1 VVVIVRNLKEGFKE
15 LDPDY
20 YKGLNDQF
28 QAAYIEMYGQAQ
40 WDKRMT
46 AIADL
51 TDLTEQE
58 MMKYREDLSSVQ

>member
-1 VVVIVRNLKEGFKE
+1 LKDGFKE
-15 LDPDY
+15 IDADY

-28 QAAYIEMYGQAQ
+28 KAAYIQMFGQAQ

-46 AIADL
+46 GTADL

-58 MMKYREDLSSVQ
+58 TLKYRADLSSAQ

>member
-1 VVVIVRNLKEGFKE
+1 MKEGFKE
-15 LDPDY
+15 IDADY
-20 YKGLNDQF
+20 HKGLNDQF

-46 AIADL
+46 ALADL

-58 MMKYREDLSSVQ
+58 MMKYRPDLSSAK